1 MIITFKHKDLRAYF
15 ERGDASKLT
24 QSHLKRLHVVLTAL
38 NTASTI
44 KAMNYPGLGLHPLKG
59 DKKNFW
65 SVRING
71 GWRLIFQFEGG
82 NAFDVDYI
90 NYH

>member
-1 MIITFKHKDLRAYF
+1 MIITFKHKYLRAYF
-15 ERGDASKLT
+15 EKGEASKLT
-24 QSHLKRLHVVLTAL
+24 QSHLKRLRLVLTTL
-38 NTASTI
+38 NMAETVQE
-44 KAMNYPGLGLHPLKG
+44 MDVPGLGLHPLKG

-71 GWRLIFQFEGG
+71 GWRIIFQLEDG
-82 NAFDVDYI
+82 NVFDVDYI